1 MSSLALR
8 TDFSAILT
16 VEEWAALEEDADGE
30 LVDGQLVA
38 AEEGTWMHDETT
50 AWLVAALWSWLRAA
64 GGRVATSD
72 VRYRIAADRGRKP
85 DLSVFLPGTPMP
97 SRSSSLLRSPP
108 TIAVEVLS
116 PRPSDIRRDRI
127 EKMQEYAQFGVTWY
141 WLVDPNVRLIEIYRL
156 RTDGTS
162 VRVLGAAQGRISVPG
177 CDGLELDL
185 DDLWATVD
193 GPDEDR

>member
-8 TDFSAILT
+8 ADLSALMT
-16 VEEWAALEEDADGE
+16 VEAWAALEEDALGE
-30 LVDGQLVA
+30 IVDGQLIA
-38 AEEGTWMHDETT
+38 EEEGTWMHGETA
-50 AWLVAALWSWLRAA
+50 AWLVAALWPWLRAT

-85 DLSVFLPGTPMP
+85 DLSVFLPGPPMP
-97 SRSSSLLRSPP
+97 ARASSLLRSPP
-108 TIAVEVLS
+108 TIAVEVLC
-116 PRPSDIRRDRI
+116 PRPSDIR
-127 EKMQEYAQFGVTWY
+127 
-141 WLVDPNVRLIEIYRL
+141 RL

-162 VRVLGAAQGRISVPG
+162 VRVLGAAQGRIAVPG

-193 GPDEDR
+193 GPEEER